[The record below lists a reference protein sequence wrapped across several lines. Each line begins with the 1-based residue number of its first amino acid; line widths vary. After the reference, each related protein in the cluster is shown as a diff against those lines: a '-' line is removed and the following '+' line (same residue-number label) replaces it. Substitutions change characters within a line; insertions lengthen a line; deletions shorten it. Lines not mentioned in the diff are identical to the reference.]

1 LQDAPVLE
9 KAKRAGMMETP
20 EAIAMRVRMEE
31 VAVAVAVATTVKSM
45 NNRL

>member
-31 VAVAVAVATTVKSM
+31 VAVAVATTVKSM
-45 NNRL
+45 NSRL